1 MSGDDN
7 QLDLLQTDEND
18 GCEDAPTAIFP
29 ATRTE
34 KRGPG
39 RPKGAKNK
47 KTETIEKLY
56 HAKSFR
62 DPLLFQ
68 GEIMS
73 SHPLD
78 LHRWFIF
85 MQAEAQG
92 IERDKAMESYKAD
105 LLKGIPTIAEIVA
118 MQTKVADQ
126 LTPYLY
132 GKKPV
137 QEDNDDDGK
146 LPVLMIDLGED
157 SVTANQAGEDVLSIG
172 MPEPSESEENQ
183 SLSSD
188 QSSKSHGTTSHK
200 TANPMKDKGE

>member
-1 MSGDDN
+1 MGSDSD
-7 QLDLLQTDEND
+7 QMDLLKSDEKD
-18 GCEDAPTAIFP
+18 GCEDAPLRVFP
-29 ATRTE
+29 AVRTE

-56 HAKSFR
+56 HAKGNR

-78 LHRWFIF
+78 LHKWFIY

-92 IERDKAMESYKAD
+92 IERGKAEEAYKAD
-105 LLKGIPTIAEIVA
+105 LLKGIPTIAEIVE
-118 MQTKVADQ
+118 MQTKVAEQ

-137 QEDNDDDGK
+137 QEDNDDEGK
-146 LPVLMIDLGED
+146 LPLLFIDLGTGSQSGVND
-157 SVTANQAGEDVLSIG
+157 DQADVLSIG
-172 MPEPSESEENQ
+172 QSLDSESKQNQ
-183 SLSSD
+183 SLSKED
-188 QSSKSHGTTSHK
+188 
-200 TANPMKDKGE
+200 D

>member
-29 ATRTE
+29 ATRME

-47 KTETIEKLY
+47 KTQSIEKLY
-56 HAKSFR
+56 HTKGYR

-78 LHRWFIF
+78 LHRWFIY

-92 IERDKAMESYKAD
+92 IDRDKAIQAFKD
-105 LLKGIPTIAEIVA
+105 GRLNGIPNIAEIVA

-137 QEDNDDDGK
+137 QEDNDDEGK

-157 SVTANQAGEDVLSIG
+157 SATTNQPGEDVLSIG

-183 SLSSD
+183 SLSED
-188 QSSKSHGTTSHK
+188 QSTTSHGSTSHE
-200 TANPMKDKGE
+200 TANLMKDKGE